1 MRELAVVLGEASLDD
16 TDRAH
21 LKFADAF
28 EKEFVG
34 QGEYENRSV
43 EESLDIGW
51 KLLSMLPRTSLKRV
65 KAEQIEQYMPKTE
78 VTAE

>member
-1 MRELAVVLGEASLDD
+1 VVLGEASLDD

-21 LKFADAF
+21 LRFAEEF
-28 EKEFVG
+28 ESRFVG

-51 KLLSMLPRTSLKRV
+51 ELLSMLPVTSLKRV
-65 KAEQIEQYMPKTE
+65 KKAEIEKWMPKTKEE
-78 VTAE
+78 VKA

>member
-1 MRELAVVLGEASLDD
+1 VQELAVVLGEASLDD

-21 LKFADAF
+21 LKFATAF
-28 EKEFVG
+28 EEKFVG

-51 KLLSMLPRTSLKRV
+51 ELLKMLPRTSLKRV
-65 KAEQIEQYMPKTE
+65 KPAEIDQYIGKE
-78 VTAE
+78 IV